1 MKNKVI
7 VLCACIGVLGL
18 SFWAST
24 VEEGLENN
32 RYHEHLVK
40 ETKYPNYDYSKIDE
54 TTFQSRT
61 IDPSS
66 FSSHL
71 PIISFDTEGKEI
83 LGGDD
88 KSVDEYIQSTMKVY
102 DNSGD
107 NALNSKE
114 TFKTETLIRYRGNSS
129 RSFDKKGLRVKLINK
144 KGEDREYPLL
154 GLSEDSDFIL
164 HGPWLD
170 KTLMRNYIGYN
181 LTGEFM
187 EYSPNVRFCEV
198 FVNKEY
204 QGVYLLVEKIK
215 VDKNK
220 IDISKLNKN
229 ADITSYLLV
238 ITKRYVEDD
247 DLFYLDN
254 FSRYTNRIVPF
265 SEYNIVY
272 PSKTKMTTKLNKYI
286 NDDLSY
292 FERILYS
299 FDYDDENFGYAN
311 HIDIDSFVNYV
322 VFNEFFLNFDAGNNS
337 TYIYKDKTGKMKL
350 AFWDMNN
357 IFDNYFVDMLDNQE
371 FLMKDKNWFQMLLKD
386 EYFTERVIAR
396 YREMRKNVLSDD
408 YLYEYIDEVVD
419 YLGPAIER
427 NFVKYGDSFSDEK
440 NRYVNVEDN
449 AHSYKEAIDDMK
461 TAIRER
467 GKWLDENIESL
478 RQFSHA
484 SKVKDYNP

>member
-7 VLCACIGVLGL
+7 VLCACIGVLVF
-18 SFWAST
+18 SFWASN
-24 VEEGLENN
+24 VESDLGKE

-40 ETKYPNYDYSKIDE
+40 ETKYSGYDYSKIDE
-54 TTFQSRT
+54 TIFQSKT

-71 PIISFDTEGKEI
+71 PIISFDTKGKEI

-102 DNSGD
+102 DNEGY
-107 NALNSKE
+107 NSLDGE
-114 TFKTETLIRYRGNSS
+114 STYKTESLIRYRGNSS
-129 RSFDKKGLRVKLINK
+129 RSFDKKGLRIKLIND

-154 GLSEDSDFIL
+154 GLSEDTDFIL

-170 KTLMRNYIGYN
+170 KTLMRNYLGYN

-198 FVNKEY
+198 FVNGDY
-204 QGVYLLVEKIK
+204 RGVYLLVEKIK
-215 VDKNK
+215 VDKDK

-229 ADITSYLLV
+229 SNITSYLLV

-272 PSKTKMTTKLNKYI
+272 PGKAKMTPSLNTYI
-286 NDDLSY
+286 NEDLSY

-299 FDYDDENFGYAN
+299 FDYADENFGYAN
-311 HIDIDSFVNYV
+311 YIDIDSFVNYV

-337 TYIYKDKTGKMKL
+337 TYIYKDKTGKLKL

-357 IFDNYFVDMLDNQE
+357 IFDNYFVDMLDHQV

-396 YREMRKNVLSDD
+396 YKELRSTVLNDE
-408 YLYEYIDEVVD
+408 YLYEYIDGVVN

-427 NFVKYGDSFSDEK
+427 NFIKYGDSFSDEK
-440 NRYVNVEDN
+440 NRYKNVEDN

-461 TAIRER
+461 TAIHER
-467 GKWLDENIESL
+467 GEWLDKNIDSL
-478 RQFSHA
+478 RQFSHE